1 MSPRDWR
8 MRVQDILESIQKI
21 QEYTKGASLESLQ
34 GDRKTVDAVVRNL
47 TIIGEAAR
55 HIPVEIQTR
64 YPAIPWDDM
73 RDMRN
78 VVVHEYFRVS
88 YPILWRTIQSNLPP
102 LVEQLQSLLE
112 TERGTAKGE

>member
-8 MRVQDILESIQKI
+8 MRVQDILEAIQKI
-21 QEYTKGASLESLQ
+21 QDYTREASLESLQ
-34 GDRKTVDAVVRNL
+34 ADARTVDAVVRNL
-47 TIIGEAAR
+47 TIIGEATR
-55 HIPVEIQTR
+55 NVPLDIQKR

-78 VVVHEYFRVS
+78 VIVHEYFRVS

-112 TERGTAKGE
+112 TEHGTAQGE